1 MNKYFTVC
9 NFHILMKFRSE
20 LIYNEK
26 IVFMNNLFLLLR
38 KLASDVYSIF
48 KKPAVFSA
56 TPFDF

>member
-1 MNKYFTVC
+1 
-9 NFHILMKFRSE
+9 MKFRSE

-26 IVFMNNLFLLLR
+26 VVFMNNLFLLWR

-48 KKPAVFSA
+48 KKAAVFSA